1 MAEGQ
6 PIRYTAPSGLISN
19 FINPPSRVV
28 WDTVTQ
34 VVCLTVASLLVAMR
48 MYTKIKALRHPGWD
62 DCKVHSFQATRL
74 SRLISSEIH
83 HFLHG

>member
-1 MAEGQ
+1 MGNLSAI
-6 PIRYTAPSGLISN
+6 PAPSGLTSN
-19 FINPPSRVV
+19 FINPPSKVV

-48 MYTKIKALRHPGWD
+48 MYTKIRVLRHSGLD
-62 DCKVHSFQATRL
+62 DCKVHDFQSTRL